1 MGHFEAPGGT
11 GVKFNADDTN
21 GLRDCRCGQLLLIYP
36 YKATGSR
43 RRAPSVVGDDE
54 RTRSRPSDLTVCP
67 RAKEGA
73 NQFTHHSPHSQTRHQ
88 HANSTR
94 SQGGQQHS
102 HHMSHTFTKSQRQTR
117 LSQVLT
123 FQSRILLGVK
133 SGQVKQRLPRRVPRG
148 AC

>member
-54 RTRSRPSDLTVCP
+54 RTRSRPATWTVSP
-67 RAKEGA
+67 RKGPAKVKRRC
-73 NQFTHHSPHSQTRHQ
+73 QSIHSQSYRTH
-88 HANSTR
+88 
-94 SQGGQQHS
+94 
-102 HHMSHTFTKSQRQTR
+102 RQDTNT
-117 LSQVLT
+117 Q
-123 FQSRILLGVK
+123 
-133 SGQVKQRLPRRVPRG
+133 
-148 AC
+148 